1 MVKYKGTFADEE
13 RKHAQEL
20 ENYDLLQEYTY
31 NEYNGSYAQ
40 DVMGFSAQEIDDAF
54 DENLILIGILIK
66 I

>member
-31 NEYNGSYAQ
+31 NEYNGSSAQ
-40 DVMGFSAQEIDDAF
+40 DVMGFSDQEIDDAF
-54 DENLILIGILIK
+54 DGKPDTYWNID
-66 I
+66 